1 MPIPL
6 LGFLTS
12 PIAKIG
18 LGVVNKVVD
27 GVKHKNELKQIQKA
41 AQIEGLQQVDLA
53 KIEAQK
59 ALSKA
64 EAEVR
69 KAQVSDLD
77 KTWRDELL
85 AVCFCSILLGC
96 MLPWTQPHIERG
108 FQILSQ
114 APEFFTYGCL
124 AIIGGTFGLNL
135 TNKLKKK

>member
-27 GVKHKNELKQIQKA
+27 GVKHKNELKEIRKSAELEAVKQI
-41 AQIEGLQQVDLA
+41 DFA

-59 ALSKA
+59 VLSKA

-69 KAQVSDLD
+69 KAQADGMAN
-77 KTWRDELL
+77 TWRDEAITIVYLSLL
-85 AVCFCSILLGC
+85 VAHFT
-96 MLPWTQPHIERG
+96 PWT
-108 FQILSQ
+108 
-114 APEFFTYGCL
+114 APYMEQGWALLQNANEYFWWGL
-124 AIIGGTFGLNL
+124 MAVIGGTFGLNL
-135 TNKLKKK
+135 TNKLKK